1 MADERVEQVAEIEED
16 SLEESPSEQESQPS
30 ATQPVVEV
38 DGQRFTL
45 EDIRNLQRMASE
57 ATRRMQEL
65 ARDREQLAKTLAERI
80 NANQAGKSS
89 KSASPSSPS
98 AEDPLKD
105 ILRRELEQVLM
116 EREAAIRQV
125 TEDLAKLEQT
135 YGKQSD
141 EDRAAILQV
150 MAERNMNAQEAFAF
164 VMGQKTLQERT
175 RQNAETTMSR
185 LANMGTEIPAS
196 SSAVVGTTQP
206 RRGLKFGSQEM
217 LAELMNRMK

>member
-1 MADERVEQVAEIEED
+1 
-16 SLEESPSEQESQPS
+16 
-30 ATQPVVEV
+30 
-38 DGQRFTL
+38 
-45 EDIRNLQRMASE
+45 
-57 ATRRMQEL
+57 
-65 ARDREQLAKTLAERI
+65 
-80 NANQAGKSS
+80 
-89 KSASPSSPS
+89 
-98 AEDPLKD
+98 LKD